1 MSCFL
6 DKLNISL
13 DNLEVYSVKMR
24 IVPYSKLQNP
34 EHRFNYCRL
43 CSSCI

>member
-1 MSCFL
+1 MSSFV

-13 DNLEVYSVKMR
+13 DNLEVYSVKMI

-34 EHRFNYCRL
+34 GHRFNYCHV